1 MSENNLQFKK
11 KTERKKQHSLVF
23 HDDTWQLVVEAA
35 EAQGVSKSEYIDV
48 VLCHYLKNNKT
59 EE

>member
-23 HDDTWQLVVEAA
+23 SDDTWQLVKKAA
-35 EAQGVSKSEYIDV
+35 EKQGVSISEYIDV
-48 VLCHYLKNNKT
+48 VLCHYLKN
-59 EE
+59 E